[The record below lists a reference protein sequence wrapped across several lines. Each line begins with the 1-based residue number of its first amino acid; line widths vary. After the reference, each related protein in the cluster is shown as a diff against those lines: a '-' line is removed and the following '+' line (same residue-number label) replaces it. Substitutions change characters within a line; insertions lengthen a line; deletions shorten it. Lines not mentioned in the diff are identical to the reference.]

1 MNTIRKHA
9 NQAALVLMACLMLS
23 ACGQKEAAASMHLIK
38 SEGMV
43 GVADGKGNEVEL
55 IERLGLYN
63 GYQVGTQRESYAW
76 IDLDEE
82 KVAKLDESSEI
93 EVEKEGKA
101 LTAHVK
107 SGNLFFHVAEP
118 LADEE
123 SFEIRSSTMMVG
135 IRGTCGWVE
144 TADNEHMSVY
154 ILEGT
159 VEGSIAIPEQDEE
172 ERESVSAGERA
183 VLSIQDGMAEI
194 HVEKFGVSDIPAF
207 VLEELLADE
216 ALCQKILEASGL
228 DVRGGDPGDEEPDR
242 ETQDGTDETEEGLAE
257 TRIMDIGGDIL
268 ASGGG
273 VILIVKDDLCGAVN
287 EQGEEIVPARYPY
300 YYCEPSYDG
309 IFALGDEE
317 QCTFFDREGR
327 ELLTVPLE
335 GTEGISAKIG
345 EGKIT
350 YVQNNVVC
358 CYDIESD
365 SIVTQIELGE
375 DAWCG
380 GVSPVQDGSF
390 YYSTIDD
397 GLFLVR
403 TDGSVRR
410 IDDAR
415 EDMWK
420 AAGWQPHSDI
430 YVEPDPEISG
440 SQITG
445 AGVGD
450 AMPRYIQSTVKEG
463 YMPVMSWEMG
473 AGIAL
478 FDCQAQQYYEID
490 MTTDEARQTFL
501 GQHEWHDEVSW
512 SIQEYYSD
520 AQWYGN
526 RGMQMVLCLQ
536 YQDGNS
542 KSFLLDFSGAEL
554 NEYREVTNL
563 SDIIL
568 AEYEYIELT
577 EKGWYLAAEEGEYFY
592 LDEQGSRIDM
602 PDMVDCSAYY
612 NGYAMIVEGDGM
624 AYVVDMDFR
633 KVTQGYPA
641 DGAVLY
647 GDLFVIFQGEENKA
661 LFIN

>member
-1 MNTIRKHA
+1 
-9 NQAALVLMACLMLS
+9 
-23 ACGQKEAAASMHLIK
+23 
-38 SEGMV
+38 
-43 GVADGKGNEVEL
+43 
-55 IERLGLYN
+55 
-63 GYQVGTQRESYAW
+63 
-76 IDLDEE
+76 
-82 KVAKLDESSEI
+82 
-93 EVEKEGKA
+93 
-101 LTAHVK
+101 
-107 SGNLFFHVAEP
+107 
-118 LADEE
+118 
-123 SFEIRSSTMMVG
+123 
-135 IRGTCGWVE
+135 
-144 TADNEHMSVY
+144 
-154 ILEGT
+154 
-159 VEGSIAIPEQDEE
+159 
-172 ERESVSAGERA
+172 
-183 VLSIQDGMAEI
+183 
-194 HVEKFGVSDIPAF
+194 
-207 VLEELLADE
+207 
-216 ALCQKILEASGL
+216 
-228 DVRGGDPGDEEPDR
+228 
-242 ETQDGTDETEEGLAE
+242 
-257 TRIMDIGGDIL
+257 MDIGGDIL

-403 TDGSVRR
+403 TDGSVQR

-450 AMPRYIQSTVKEG
+450 AMPRYIQSTVKDG

-577 EKGWYLAAEEGEYFY
+577 EKGWYLAAEEGKYFY